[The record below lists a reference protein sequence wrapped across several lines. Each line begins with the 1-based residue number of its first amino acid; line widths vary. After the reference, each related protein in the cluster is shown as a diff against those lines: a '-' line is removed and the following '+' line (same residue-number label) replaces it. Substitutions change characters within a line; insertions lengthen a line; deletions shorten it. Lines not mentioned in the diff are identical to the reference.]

1 LSNNAEI
8 AHSQS
13 SKENWMALT
22 VIRTSRP
29 SPVWQESYV
38 RVKKGQRLVID
49 ADGAWSPDLQNRTG
63 WCGADG
69 VPKTPAG
76 DGYLLPGTNIGAL
89 IAKIGSDIFA
99 AGSRYDNPAP
109 ADGVIFLAMNENPN
123 NNNQAGSLLAQIII
137 FDE

>member
-1 LSNNAEI
+1 
-8 AHSQS
+8 
-13 SKENWMALT
+13 MALT
-22 VIRTSRP
+22 VIRTARP

-38 RVKKGQRLVID
+38 RVKKGQRLIID

-76 DGYLLPGTNIGAL
+76 DGYLHPGTNIGAL
-89 IAKIGSDIFA
+89 IAKIGSDVFA
-99 AGSRYDNPAP
+99 VGSRYDNPAP

-123 NNNQAGSLLAQIII
+123 NNNQAGSLLTQIII

>member
-1 LSNNAEI
+1 
-8 AHSQS
+8 
-13 SKENWMALT
+13 MAFT
-22 VIRTSRP
+22 VIRTARP

-38 RVKKGQRLVID
+38 RIEKGQRLVID
-49 ADGAWSPDLQNRTG
+49 AEGAWSPDLQNRTG

-76 DGYLLPGTNIGAL
+76 DNYLLPGTNIGAL
-89 IAKIGSDIFA
+89 IARVGSSIFA
-99 AGSRYDNPAP
+99 VGSRYDNPAP

>member
-1 LSNNAEI
+1 
-8 AHSQS
+8 
-13 SKENWMALT
+13 MALT
-22 VIRTSRP
+22 VIRTARP

-38 RVKKGQRLVID
+38 RVQKGQRLIID

-76 DGYLLPGTNIGAL
+76 DGYLHPGTNIGAL
-89 IAKIGSDIFA
+89 IAKIGSDVFA
-99 AGSRYDNPAP
+99 VGSRYDNPAP

-123 NNNQAGSLLAQIII
+123 NNNQAGSLLTQIII
-137 FDE
+137 FHE

>member
-1 LSNNAEI
+1 
-8 AHSQS
+8 
-13 SKENWMALT
+13 MALT
-22 VIRTSRP
+22 VIRTARP

-38 RVKKGQRLVID
+38 NVKKGQRLVID

-76 DGYLLPGTNIGAL
+76 QGFLLPGTNIGAL
-89 IAKIGSDIFA
+89 IARIGRHVFA
-99 AGSRYDNPAP
+99 VGSRYDNPAP

>member
-1 LSNNAEI
+1 
-8 AHSQS
+8 
-13 SKENWMALT
+13 MALT
-22 VIRTSRP
+22 VIRTARP

-49 ADGAWSPDLQNRTG
+49 ADGAWSPDLQNRIG

>member
-1 LSNNAEI
+1 
-8 AHSQS
+8 
-13 SKENWMALT
+13 MALS
-22 VIRTSRP
+22 VVRTARP

-69 VPKTPAG
+69 VAKTPSG
-76 DGYLLPGTNIGAL
+76 DSYLLPGTNIGAL
-89 IAKIGSDIFA
+89 IAKIGSAVFA
-99 AGSRYDNPAP
+99 VGSRYDNPAP

-123 NNNQAGSLLAQIII
+123 NNNQAGSLLTQIII
-137 FDE
+137 CDE

>member
-1 LSNNAEI
+1 
-8 AHSQS
+8 
-13 SKENWMALT
+13 MAFT
-22 VIRTSRP
+22 VIRTARP

-38 RVKKGQRLVID
+38 RIEKGQRLVID
-49 ADGAWSPDLQNRTG
+49 AEGAWSPDLQNRTG

-76 DGYLLPGTNIGAL
+76 DSYLLPGTNIGAL
-89 IAKIGSDIFA
+89 IARVGSSIFA
-99 AGSRYDNPAP
+99 VGSRYDNPAP

>member
-1 LSNNAEI
+1 
-8 AHSQS
+8 
-13 SKENWMALT
+13 MALT
-22 VIRTSRP
+22 VIRTARP

-49 ADGAWSPDLQNRTG
+49 AEGAWSPDLQNRTG
-63 WCGADG
+63 WCG
-69 VPKTPAG
+69 G
-76 DGYLLPGTNIGAL
+76 DGIANTPGDSSYLLPGTNIGAL
-89 IAKIGSDIFA
+89 IVKIASTVFA

-137 FDE
+137 FDEA

>member
-1 LSNNAEI
+1 
-8 AHSQS
+8 
-13 SKENWMALT
+13 MALT
-22 VIRTSRP
+22 VIRTARP

-69 VPKTPAG
+69 LPKTPAG
-76 DGYLLPGTNIGAL
+76 DGFLLPGTNIGAL
-89 IAKIGSDIFA
+89 IAKIGSDVFA
-99 AGSRYDNPAP
+99 IGSRYDNPAP

-123 NNNQAGSLLAQIII
+123 HNNQAGSLLTQIII

>member
-1 LSNNAEI
+1 
-8 AHSQS
+8 
-13 SKENWMALT
+13 MALS
-22 VIRTSRP
+22 VIRTARP

-38 RVKKGQRLVID
+38 RVEKGQRIVID

-69 VPKTPAG
+69 VAKTPAG

-89 IAKIGSDIFA
+89 IAKIGSDVFA
-99 AGSRYDNPAP
+99 VGSRYDNPAP

-123 NNNQAGSLLAQIII
+123 NNNQAGSLQAQIILI
-137 FDE
+137 DT